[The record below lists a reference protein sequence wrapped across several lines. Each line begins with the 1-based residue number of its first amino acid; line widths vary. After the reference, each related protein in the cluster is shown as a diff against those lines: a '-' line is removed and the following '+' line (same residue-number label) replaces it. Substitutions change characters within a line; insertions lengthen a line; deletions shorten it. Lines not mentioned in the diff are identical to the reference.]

1 MIGQLIRSA
10 TMIGQLPSFPIN
22 NESLRLTWIE
32 AEVVLTFFKQDK
44 REKTLN
50 LHNAI
55 AFKFWKRFKLF

>member
-1 MIGQLIRSA
+1 MDILALTI
-10 TMIGQLPSFPIN
+10 
-22 NESLRLTWIE
+22 ESLRLTWIE
-32 AEVVLTFFKQDK
+32 AEDVLTFFKQDK

>member
-1 MIGQLIRSA
+1 MIGQLIR
-10 TMIGQLPSFPIN
+10 LPSFPIN

-32 AEVVLTFFKQDK
+32 AEDVLTFFKQDK

-55 AFKFWKRFKLF
+55 AFKF